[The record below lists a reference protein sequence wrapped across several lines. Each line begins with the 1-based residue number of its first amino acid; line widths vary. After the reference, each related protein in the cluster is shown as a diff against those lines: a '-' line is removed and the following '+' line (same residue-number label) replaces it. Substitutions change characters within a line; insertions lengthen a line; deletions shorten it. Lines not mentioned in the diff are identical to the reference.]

1 MHTEDASLA
10 LIYEQAKNAFL
21 LGDYDRAFDRFL
33 SIYEV
38 DIFFRDVKEI
48 INDYYLNSDG
58 ISKDE
63 CIAKYK
69 TRFQKNDAAA

>member
-1 MHTEDASLA
+1 MDMEDASLA
-10 LIYEQAKNAFL
+10 AIYEQAKSVFL

-48 INDYYLNSDG
+48 VNDYHLNSNG
-58 ISKDE
+58 ISREE

-69 TRFQKNDAAA
+69 ARFSKE

>member
-10 LIYEQAKNAFL
+10 VIYEQAKNDFL

-38 DIFFRDVKEI
+38 DIFFRDVNDI
-48 INDYYLNSDG
+48 VNDYYLNEDG
-58 ISKDE
+58 ISEEE

-69 TRFQKNDAAA
+69 IRFSKNDTTA